1 MVFAQRI
8 EGDDTPRVSGVSIR
22 SGHSTYRMFVRHGLP
37 TPTFLSHW
45 KPLEALG
52 CTFES
57 AKSLLAIDVPAKAD
71 IYKVYKLLEAGESH
85 GVWEFEE
92 AHFGHPLRDSE

>member
-1 MVFAQRI
+1 M
-8 EGDDTPRVSGVSIR
+8 PN
-22 SGHSTYRMFVRHGLP
+22 
-37 TPTFLSHW
+37 PTFLSHW
-45 KPLEALG
+45 KLLEALG

-71 IYKVYKLLEAGESH
+71 IYKVYKLLETGESH

-92 AHFGHPLRDSE
+92 PHFGHPLRDSE